1 MRTIILL
8 VAIAGCTSKGS
19 SLAQLQKD
27 GYGCT
32 KAGAAAAF
40 VPKAGEHCFMCPDD
54 ASLSKCSQN
63 PLESGCKE
71 VDAASCGK

>member
-1 MRTIILL
+1 MRYLILAL
-8 VAIAGCTSKGS
+8 AIAGCNKGP

-27 GYGCT
+27 GFGCMM
-32 KAGAAAAF
+32 KGGGASF
-40 VPKAGEHCFMCPDD
+40 IPKPGEHCFMCTD
-54 ASLSKCSQN
+54 ADSMQKCAQN